1 MAASIK
7 PIATDDYLS
16 FYESDAI
23 SGNILENDEAGANGH
38 KFLRFFDD
46 ENVLAK
52 KPDQIN
58 DIVGDYGVFHLKAD
72 GSYTYSLNDD
82 ARLLLFAGKTFT
94 ENVSYKISD
103 GAGNTDVGK
112 LNLEIK
118 GDPLAPNQVLLDF
131 DDLPLGL
138 SGTFTYHGLLFIG
151 ATVVQAED
159 GLKEIFFN
167 GGGISASGN
176 ATLVEYDFHDGDGL
190 STTIP
195 VVDGAP
201 TPTIPWDYQEPFVGH
216 IEANAGNFQEMNFV
230 PNFAGT
236 AYAYLDNIILQYD
249 SGLIG

>member
-46 ENVLAK
+46 ENVLAE

-112 LNLEIK
+112 LNLEQRR
-118 GDPLAPNQVLLDF
+118 P
-131 DDLPLGL
+131 
-138 SGTFTYHGLLFIG
+138 IG
-151 ATVVQAED
+151 AEP
-159 GLKEIFFN
+159 
-167 GGGISASGN
+167 SA
-176 ATLVEYDFHDGDGL
+176 
-190 STTIP
+190 P
-195 VVDGAP
+195 
-201 TPTIPWDYQEPFVGH
+201 
-216 IEANAGNFQEMNFV
+216 
-230 PNFAGT
+230 
-236 AYAYLDNIILQYD
+236 
-249 SGLIG
+249 